1 MGLSIH
7 YSGRLKDERKIDELI
22 EEISDIC
29 KSLQWHYTIIRE
41 PIGDKLN
48 GVCFSPA
55 KSEPICFTFLP
66 GGRLCSP
73 LNLMNKEIY
82 DSDQLD
88 KELLYTASTKT
99 QYAGMDAHVA
109 IIKLLRYLREKYFEE
124 FELMDEGYYWET
136 NDLNKLNDQFSR
148 YEFAINTFTEAL
160 SNMPKLTGE
169 SASSIADRIEEMLK
183 KKFDNN
189 MDEQEDI

>member
-7 YSGRLKDERKIDELI
+7 YSGQLKAGQQIDELI

-29 KSLQWHYTIIRE
+29 KSLHWSCNIIRE
-41 PIGDKLN
+41 PNGDKLN
-48 GVCFSPA
+48 GVCFSPEN
-55 KSEPICFTFLP
+55 SEPICFTFLP

-82 DSDQLD
+82 DGDQLD

-99 QYAGMDAHVA
+99 QYAGIDAHVA
-109 IIKLLRYLREKYFEE
+109 IIKLLRYLKTTYFEK
-124 FELMDEGYYWET
+124 FDLMDEGYYWET
-136 NDLNKLNDQFSR
+136 NDLNKLKDQFAR
-148 YEFAINTFTEAL
+148 YEYAVNTFVDAL
-160 SNMPKLTGE
+160 NAMPKIPGE

-183 KKFDNN
+183 KKFDSNN
-189 MDEQEDI
+189 QEEGI